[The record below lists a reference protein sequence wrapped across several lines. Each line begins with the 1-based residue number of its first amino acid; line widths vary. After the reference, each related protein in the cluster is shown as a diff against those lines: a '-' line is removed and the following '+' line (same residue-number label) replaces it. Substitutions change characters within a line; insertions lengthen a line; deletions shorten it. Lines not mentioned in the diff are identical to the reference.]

1 MDKMMTLCPF
11 TPEQDT
17 NRAHKSIASG
27 NCKVDTLA
35 AIEEVQK
42 LKQDPYKKTY
52 GSFKALLE
60 DMDSE

>member
-27 NCKVDTLA
+27 NCKADTLA

-42 LKQDPYKKTY
+42 LK
-52 GSFKALLE
+52 
-60 DMDSE
+60 